1 MGEVCEQCLR
11 VRACM
16 LVRCVRVLVRLEHC
30 TRAVSFPPPS
40 FFIFIFLFFILA
52 HTGATWS
59 FCSPPPLSQVREMKR
74 ITDEDSARFR
84 GLPFRSLFVFV
95 ATYLPAH

>member
-1 MGEVCEQCLR
+1 MFACACVHVGEVCAG
-11 VRACM
+11 ACAFGA
-16 LVRCVRVLVRLEHC
+16 LHSCGVL
-30 TRAVSFPPPS
+30 PPPLFFYFY
-40 FFIFIFLFFILA
+40 FFIFYPRSHRGDLVFLFP
-52 HTGATWS
+52 S
-59 FCSPPPLSQVREMKR
+59 PLSQVREMKR